1 MCALRIPLAKVAFGR
16 LEEEA
21 VTRVLRSGWVTQG
34 PEVAAFEREFAAFCG
49 ARHGVAVSNCTGA
62 LHLSLLACGV
72 GPGQEVITVSHSFI
86 ATANAIR
93 HCGAT
98 PVFVDVRLEDFNM
111 DPALVE
117 AAITP
122 KTGAILLVHQ
132 LGMPARTDEIVSIA
146 NRHRLPVIE
155 DAACAA
161 GSETLDGNEWRKI
174 GSPFGRLACFSLHPR
189 KLLSTGDGGMI
200 TTDDPELAARLRL
213 LRQHGMSVNDQ
224 QRHQSQSVVFEEYL
238 EVGFNY
244 RLTDIQA
251 AIGRCQLAR
260 LPQMVARRREL
271 ADLYRAKL
279 GRISDL
285 VVPADRPDTR
295 TNWQSYCVLLPEGI
309 DQRQVM
315 QAMLDEGIA
324 TRRGVMNAH
333 REPAYATG
341 EEASGVRFP
350 LPNSEAAQ
358 DRGLILPMFDGMTEQ
373 DIEIVSSALANALR
387 QQRAN

>member
-34 PEVAAFEREFAAFCG
+34 PEVAAFEREFADFCG
-49 ARHGVAVSNCTGA
+49 ARYGVAVSNCTTA
-62 LHLSLLACGV
+62 LHLSLLASGV
-72 GPGQEVITVSHSFI
+72 GPGQEVVTVSHSFI

-93 HCGAT
+93 HCGAL
-98 PVFVDVRLEDFNM
+98 PVFVDVRLDDFNM
-111 DPALVE
+111 DPAKLE

-132 LGMPARTDEIVSIA
+132 LGMPARSAEIAAIA
-146 NRHRLPVIE
+146 NRHGVPIIE

-161 GSETLDGNEWRKI
+161 GSETLVGNEWRKI
-174 GSPFGRLACFSLHPR
+174 GAPLGRLACFSLHPR

-200 TTDDPELAARLRL
+200 TTDDAELAARLRL

-271 ADLYRAKL
+271 ADIYRAKL
-279 GRISDL
+279 GGISDL
-285 VVPADRPDTR
+285 TLPADRADTR
-295 TNWQSYCVLLPEGI
+295 TNWQSYCVLLPAGT

-341 EEASGVRFP
+341 AEAEGVRFA

-358 DRGLILPMFDGMTEQ
+358 DRGLILPMFDEMTEQ
-373 DIEIVSSALANALR
+373 DIEIVSSTLANALR
-387 QQRAN
+387 KQRA

>member
-34 PEVAAFEREFAAFCG
+34 PEVAAFEREFAQFCG
-49 ARHGVAVSNCTGA
+49 AQHAVAVSNCTVS
-62 LHLSLLACGV
+62 LHLALLASGV
-72 GPGQEVITVSHSFI
+72 KPGQEVITVSHSFI

-93 HCGAT
+93 HCGAL
-98 PVFVDVRLEDFNM
+98 PVFVDIRLDDLNM
-111 DPALVE
+111 DPALIE

-122 KTGAILLVHQ
+122 KTAAIMLVHQ
-132 LGMPARTDEIVSIA
+132 LGMPARSAEIAAIA
-146 NRHRLPVIE
+146 KRRGLPLVE
-155 DAACAA
+155 DSACAI
-161 GSETLDGNEWRKI
+161 GSETLDGNQWRRI
-174 GSPFGRLACFSLHPR
+174 GAPFDKLSCFSLHPR

-200 TTDDPELAARLRL
+200 TTDDADLAARLRL

-224 QRHQSQSVVFEEYL
+224 QRHQSRQVVFEEYV

-271 ADLYRAKL
+271 AELYRAKL
-279 GRISDL
+279 SRIDG
-285 VVPADRPDTR
+285 VTVPGDRTDTR
-295 TNWQSYCVLLPEGI
+295 TNWQSYCVMLPDGV

-315 QAMLDEGIA
+315 QAMLDDGIA

-333 REPAYATG
+333 LEPAYARG
-341 EEASGVRFP
+341 EEATGVRFP
-350 LPNSEAAQ
+350 LPVSEKAQ
-358 DRGLILPMFDGMTEQ
+358 DRGLILPMFDEMTEQ
-373 DIEIVSSALANALR
+373 DVETVASSLANALR
-387 QQRAN
+387 RQRAH

>member
-1 MCALRIPLAKVAFGR
+1 MCALRIPLAKVAYGR

-21 VTRVLRSGWVTQG
+21 VARVLRSGWVTQG
-34 PEVAAFEREFAAFCG
+34 PEVAAFEAEFAAFCG
-49 ARHGVAVSNCTGA
+49 ARHGVAASNCTAA

-132 LGMPARTDEIVSIA
+132 LGMPARADKIVSIA

-161 GSETLDGNEWRKI
+161 GSEVLDGNEWRKI

-200 TTDDPELAARLRL
+200 TTDDPELTARLRL

-260 LPQMVARRREL
+260 LPQMVVRRREL

-341 EEASGVRFP
+341 EEANGVRFP

>member
-1 MCALRIPLAKVAFGR
+1 MCALRVPLAKVAYGR

-49 ARHGVAVSNCTGA
+49 ARHGIAVSNCTVA
-62 LHLSLLACGV
+62 LHLSLLASGV
-72 GPGQEVITVSHSFI
+72 GPGREVVTVSHSFI

-93 HCGAT
+93 HCGAL
-98 PVFVDVRLEDFNM
+98 PVFVDVRLDDLNM

-122 KTGAILLVHQ
+122 KTSAIMLVHQ
-132 LGMPARTDEIVSIA
+132 LGMPARSAEIAAIA
-146 NRHRLPVIE
+146 SRHGIPLIE

-161 GSETLDGNEWRKI
+161 GSETLDGNEWRRI
-174 GSPFGRLACFSLHPR
+174 GAPFDRLACFSLHPR

-200 TTDDPELAARLRL
+200 TTDDTDLAARLRL

-260 LPQMVARRREL
+260 LPQMVVRRREL
-271 ADLYRAKL
+271 AEIYRAKL
-279 GRISDL
+279 GRIGDL
-285 VVPADRPDTR
+285 GLPADRPDTR
-295 TNWQSYCVLLPEGI
+295 TNWQSYCILLPAGI
-309 DQRQVM
+309 DQRRVM

-333 REPAYATG
+333 REPAYSCG
-341 EEASGVRFP
+341 EEAKGVRFP

-358 DRGLILPMFDGMTEQ
+358 DRGLILPMFDEMTEQ
-373 DIEIVSSALANALR
+373 DVEIVSSSLANALR